1 MRTKNRE
8 SAQQKRMRSFDRLL
22 GLLQVFFIL
31 FAASLMVYLF
41 IIQVIDP
48 GKYRV
53 KARNQRISRNFSMRG
68 DIYDRNGIKLA
79 TDKIYM
85 DVYAH
90 PANYDSTP
98 EELAKKLSPILNMSY
113 NQLLAMLKKPGPVIT
128 IKKDIDKNTA
138 KELSKLHLREISM
151 GKKNTRTYP
160 QGNLAAHILGYYNF
174 DADIASGIE
183 ASARDKLEH
192 VEHAV
197 RYQRTRDGKIIY
209 DFTTDPVATT
219 INPKG
224 EDLTLTIDAAI
235 QHVCEKELQK
245 MIKEREAERGVVI
258 VMNPKNGE
266 ILAYAVYPTYDP
278 NNYRKA
284 SNTQLKNWSLIDV
297 YPPGS
302 TFKTIT
308 VSSALELGKVDENTK
323 VYDTCQI
330 KVGGF
335 TIKNSHCYPPGM
347 ISLVDLFERSSNVAS
362 YNVAQKMNNKEFYE
376 QIKKFG
382 FGQKTGIDLSGET
395 SGLLE
400 PPSKWDST
408 RKLTMSYGYGTSV
421 SAMQMVSAVGTIAND
436 GVRVTPHV
444 IKYSPEEAD
453 KKIKSTRVISAR
465 TARIVTK
472 MLVQSMD
479 KGNTTFKMSKYNLAG
494 KTGTS
499 NKPNPN
505 GRGYLTNA
513 SYASAIGFFPAS
525 DPQVVLY
532 VCIDSA
538 KGGYVFGNTV
548 AGPVFHEISEQ
559 IARILNLKP
568 DKGVPIIIPEPEPQ
582 EPAKKGLLSGLENK
596 TKENK

>member
-1 MRTKNRE
+1 
-8 SAQQKRMRSFDRLL
+8 MRSTDKRVKRFELIL
-22 GLLQVFFIL
+22 ACLQYFFIGFMIL
-31 FAASLMVYLF
+31 LSVYLLV
-41 IIQVIDP
+41 IQIIDP
-48 GKYRV
+48 GKYRA
-53 KARNQRISRNFSMRG
+53 KARSQRISRNFQIRG
-68 DIYDRNGIKLA
+68 NIYDRNGIKLA

-90 PANYDSTP
+90 PREYDSTP
-98 EELAKKLSPILNMSY
+98 EELAKKLSPILKIPY
-113 NQLLAMLKKPGPVIT
+113 GQLVGILKKPGPVIT

-138 KELSKLHLREISM
+138 KEISKLGLREISM

-160 QGNLAAHILGYYNF
+160 QGTMAAHILGYYNF
-174 DADIASGIE
+174 DADIATGVE
-183 ASARDKLEH
+183 ASQKDKLEH

-197 RYQRTRDGKIIY
+197 RFERTRDGKIIY
-209 DFTTDPVATT
+209 DFTTDAVATT
-219 INPKG
+219 LNPKG
-224 EDLTLTIDAAI
+224 EDVTLTIDAAI
-235 QHVCEKELQK
+235 QHVCERELQK
-245 MIKEREAERGVVI
+245 MIKEREAERGVAI

-284 SNTQLKNWSLIDV
+284 SETQLKNWSLYDV

-308 VSSALELGKVDENTK
+308 ISSAMELGKIDENTQ

-330 KVGGF
+330 SIGGF

-347 ISLVDLFERSSNVAS
+347 ISLTDLFERSSNVAS
-362 YNVAQKMNNKEFYE
+362 YGIAQKMTDKEFYE
-376 QIKKFG
+376 MVKKFG
-382 FGQKTGIDLSGET
+382 FGQKTGIDLAGET
-395 SGLLE
+395 AGLLE
-400 PPSKWDST
+400 PPNKWDKT
-408 RKLTMSYGYGTSV
+408 RKLTMSYGYGTAV
-421 SAMQMVSAVGTIAND
+421 SAMQMVSAVGAIAND

-444 IKYSPEEAD
+444 IKYSPEEAE
-453 KKIKSTRVISAR
+453 KKIKYTRIISPR
-465 TARIVTK
+465 TARTVTK
-472 MLVQSMD
+472 LLVQSID
-479 KGNTTFKMSKYNLAG
+479 KGHTTFKMDKYNLAG

-513 SYASAIGFFPAS
+513 SYASTIGFFPAS
-525 DPQVVLY
+525 DPQVLIY

-548 AGPVFHEISEQ
+548 AGPVFHEIAEQ

-568 DKGVPIIIPEPEPQ
+568 DKGVPIVIPPPEEQEPQ
-582 EPAKKGLLSGLENK
+582 KKSILSGFGSQ
-596 TKENK
+596 TKER

>member
-1 MRTKNRE
+1 MKSTD
-8 SAQQKRMRSFDRLL
+8 KRVKRFELIL
-22 GLLQVFFIL
+22 ACLQYFFIGFMIL
-31 FAASLMVYLF
+31 LSVYLLV
-41 IIQVIDP
+41 IQIIDP
-48 GKYRV
+48 GKYRA
-53 KARNQRISRNFSMRG
+53 KARSQRISRNFQIRG
-68 DIYDRNGIKLA
+68 NIYDRNGIKLA

-90 PANYDSTP
+90 PREYDSTP
-98 EELAKKLSPILNMSY
+98 EELAKKLSPILKIPY
-113 NQLLAMLKKPGPVIT
+113 GQLVGILKKPGPVIT

-138 KELSKLHLREISM
+138 KEISKLGLREISM

-160 QGNLAAHILGYYNF
+160 QGTMAAHILGYYNF
-174 DADIASGIE
+174 DADIATGVE
-183 ASARDKLEH
+183 ASQKDKLEH

-197 RYQRTRDGKIIY
+197 RFERTRDGKIIY
-209 DFTTDPVATT
+209 DFTTDAVATT
-219 INPKG
+219 LNPKG
-224 EDLTLTIDAAI
+224 EDVTLTIDAAI
-235 QHVCEKELQK
+235 QHVCERELQK
-245 MIKEREAERGVVI
+245 MIKEREAERGVAI

-284 SNTQLKNWSLIDV
+284 SETQLKNWSLYDV

-308 VSSALELGKVDENTK
+308 ISSAMELGKIDENTQ

-330 KVGGF
+330 SIGGF
-335 TIKNSHCYPPGM
+335 NIKNSHCYPPGM
-347 ISLVDLFERSSNVAS
+347 ISLTDLFERSSNVAS
-362 YNVAQKMNNKEFYE
+362 YGIAQKMTDKEFYE
-376 QIKKFG
+376 MVKKFG
-382 FGQKTGIDLSGET
+382 FGQKTGIDLAGET
-395 SGLLE
+395 AGLLE
-400 PPSKWDST
+400 PPSKWDKT
-408 RKLTMSYGYGTSV
+408 RKLTMSYGYGTAV

-444 IKYSPEEAD
+444 IKYSPEEAE
-453 KKIKSTRVISAR
+453 KKIKYTRIISPR
-465 TARIVTK
+465 TARTVTK
-472 MLVQSMD
+472 LLVQSID
-479 KGNTTFKMSKYNLAG
+479 KGHTTFKMDKYNLAG

-513 SYASAIGFFPAS
+513 SYASTIGFFPAS
-525 DPQVVLY
+525 DPQVLIY

-548 AGPVFHEISEQ
+548 AGPVFHEIAEQ

-568 DKGVPIIIPEPEPQ
+568 DKGVPIVIPPPEEQEPQ
-582 EPAKKGLLSGLENK
+582 KKSILSGFGNQ
-596 TKENK
+596 TKER